1 VPPQHA
7 AAPPPSVAAFL
18 LHAEP
23 VESVVPFRLGG
34 DVAAKVPVRDAQG
47 RPHVADGDF
56 HRAAIEGVPNVI
68 QGPLEGS
75 LECRTHRFPR
85 QDAAAWEH
93 TLKVLRD
100 ARRLRR
106 DDERPLRLAL
116 VAIRLARR
124 PTTHC
129 LEDVVRVLSALHRR
143 DVVSPDRDRHGLVL
157 RQMGQRPVVA
167 LAVEQRAG
175 EAASPKALKAIRQT
189 IREWTLQTRIE
200 KPLDDLAQLFNPYIR
215 GWINYYS
222 HFYKSAVYPTLRR
235 IHVFLLRRARR
246 KFKRFRQ
253 QPKGARDWL
262 ARVVRSSLD
271 LFAHWPLLDGQGRTL
286 GAV

>member
-1 VPPQHA
+1 
-7 AAPPPSVAAFL
+7 
-18 LHAEP
+18 
-23 VESVVPFRLGG
+23 
-34 DVAAKVPVRDAQG
+34 
-47 RPHVADGDF
+47 
-56 HRAAIEGVPNVI
+56 
-68 QGPLEGS
+68 
-75 LECRTHRFPR
+75 
-85 QDAAAWEH
+85 
-93 TLKVLRD
+93 
-100 ARRLRR
+100 
-106 DDERPLRLAL
+106 
-116 VAIRLARR
+116 
-124 PTTHC
+124 
-129 LEDVVRVLSALHRR
+129 
-143 DVVSPDRDRHGLVL
+143 
-157 RQMGQRPVVA
+157 MGQRPVVA